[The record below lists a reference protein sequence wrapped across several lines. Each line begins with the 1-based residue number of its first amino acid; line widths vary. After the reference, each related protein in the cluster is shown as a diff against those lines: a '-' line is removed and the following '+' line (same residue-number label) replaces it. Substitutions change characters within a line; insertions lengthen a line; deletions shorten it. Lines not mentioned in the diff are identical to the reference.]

1 MAAADAEYAFIFVD
15 VGGEGS
21 LGDSQV
27 FKDSVFGKKMA
38 DNKLNLPEA
47 ECLPGTDKTVDYF
60 FAGDGAF
67 TLQNCLMKPYA
78 ARKMSLREA
87 VYNYRFSRAR
97 RVVEN
102 AFGILVARWRI
113 FRQPLCGKLETAD
126 YIVLAAVCLHNFII
140 RSREREVRER
150 HIPERFVD
158 TERNNGSIQNGLWQ
172 SHVAGDSSAITAAPP
187 TRSRNPPKCAVRM
200 RETLADFFSGVGA
213 VPWQVKRI
221 RNGFWGAYVNKNEL
235 PLLENESDSSDGNA
249 TDDSSNEASGDE

>member
-1 MAAADAEYAFIFVD
+1 MAAADADYAFIFVD

-27 FKDSVFGKKMA
+27 FKESVFGKKMA
-38 DNKLNLPEA
+38 HKKLNLPKA
-47 ECLPGTDKTVDYF
+47 ECLANTEKQIDYF

-67 TLQNCLMKPYA
+67 QLQTCLMKPYA

-113 FRQPLCGKLETAD
+113 FRQPLCCKLETAD

-140 RSREREVRER
+140 RSREKEVRER
-150 HIPERFVD
+150 YIPERFVD
-158 TERNNGSIQNGLWQ
+158 TERQNGSVQTGLWQ
-172 SHVAGDSSAITAAPP
+172 RHVAGDSSAIVPAPQ
-187 TRSRNPPKCAVRM
+187 TRSRNPPKCAVKM
-200 RETLADFFSGVGA
+200 RETLADYFSGVGA
-213 VPWQVKRI
+213 VPWQIQRI
-221 RNGFWGAYVNKNEL
+221 RKGFWGAYVNRNEL
-235 PLLENESDSSDGNA
+235 ALLPHSESESSDGNT
-249 TDDSSNEASGDE
+249 TDESSDES